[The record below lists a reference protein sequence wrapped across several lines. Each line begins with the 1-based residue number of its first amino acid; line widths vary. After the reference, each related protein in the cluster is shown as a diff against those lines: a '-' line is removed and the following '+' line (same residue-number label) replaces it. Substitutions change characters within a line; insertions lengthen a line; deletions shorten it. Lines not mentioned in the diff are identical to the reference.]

1 MFQIKLINILLL
13 LFFYYEISCSQPL
26 TLYDSIEKALNY
38 NQTIMY
44 AVQKNYLSA
53 WSQLNLMESAYRSQM
68 NLNLNTAHNYSRT
81 FGGDSYYESWYQVT
95 TPNFDFSYTLLTP
108 FGSRTHLG
116 IGYQTQIFNS
126 HSFYSS
132 PQFMFSFQQP
142 LSWSGIQAGH
152 ADLIRARR
160 NFISSEISYQLQK
173 EGLIISVINS
183 YFQLW
188 QAFKNIEQSDYD
200 LQSAK
205 RVLDIAELRLKAG
218 QLSEFEV
225 MNIRVQYQVAEDNLK
240 VAQNSLQTQKRSFLR
255 LLGQDLNTEI
265 QLAEEIQMDTIDF
278 HLDYAIQTAF
288 QNRLEIKQREISLEL
303 AELNL
308 QQTKATAYPTLYLNG
323 NYSLSSQYDASL
335 ESALWDYPNRYWR
348 FQASLSFPI
357 LDGGA
362 RSNHVQI
369 AKYAYKIQLKNL
381 ELFKEDI
388 AIDIE
393 ENFRSL
399 KLNQNR
405 INSLTLSLKIAE
417 EALNISELRFKQGQ
431 ISSTEIENIRQR
443 FTNAQRS
450 LNSAKISYVTK
461 SAQLARAMGILGEW
475 VERQKD

>member
-1 MFQIKLINILLL
+1 VGLSQSLL
-13 LFFYYEISCSQPL
+13 
-26 TLYDSIEKALNY
+26 
-38 NQTIMY
+38 
-44 AVQKNYLSA
+44 
-53 WSQLNLMESAYRSQM
+53 
-68 NLNLNTAHNYSRT
+68 
-81 FGGDSYYESWYQVT
+81 
-95 TPNFDFSYTLLTP
+95 
-108 FGSRTHLG
+108 
-116 IGYQTQIFNS
+116 
-126 HSFYSS
+126 
-132 PQFMFSFQQP
+132 
-142 LSWSGIQAGH
+142 
-152 ADLIRARR
+152 
-160 NFISSEISYQLQK
+160 
-173 EGLIISVINS
+173 
-183 YFQLW
+183 
-188 QAFKNIEQSDYD
+188 
-200 LQSAK
+200 
-205 RVLDIAELRLKAG
+205 
-218 QLSEFEV
+218 
-225 MNIRVQYQVAEDNLK
+225 
-240 VAQNSLQTQKRSFLR
+240 
-255 LLGQDLNTEI
+255 
-265 QLAEEIQMDTIDF
+265 
-278 HLDYAIQTAF
+278 
-288 QNRLEIKQREISLEL
+288 
-303 AELNL
+303 
-308 QQTKATAYPTLYLNG
+308 
-323 NYSLSSQYDASL
+323 
-335 ESALWDYPNRYWR
+335 R